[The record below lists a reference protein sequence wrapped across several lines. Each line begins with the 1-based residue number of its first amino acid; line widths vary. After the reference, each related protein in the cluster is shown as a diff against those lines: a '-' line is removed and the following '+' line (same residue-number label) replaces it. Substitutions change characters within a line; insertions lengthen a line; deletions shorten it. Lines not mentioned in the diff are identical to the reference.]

1 MTDTT
6 QARRPIDEVRHTLNQ
21 MGGQFKAVLPT
32 QAHVDRF
39 IRVVMTAVQAN
50 PDLIDPETDRQSFYA
65 ACMKSAQE
73 GLLPDGKQAVLK
85 IYNTNVGT
93 KAAPKWKR
101 LVAYEPMT
109 DGMLMKLRNSG
120 EVVGAPRVHVVYE
133 KDHFEYLLGDEERI
147 THRPPPLGQPRG
159 KVIGAYSI
167 VLLKSG
173 ETSRE
178 VMGVDEIEN
187 IRKRSKNAD
196 AGPWASDYGEM
207 CRKTVFKRHCKRLPR
222 STDLDNM
229 INADNEQ
236 NGLAEPVAAS
246 APAQPAEATPTQQKG
261 GKRRPAA
268 LEHIAGEKL
277 EGTVRTEK
285 VTVEGQARR
294 EPEPEPEQRK
304 SADPDPDII

>member
-1 MTDTT
+1 MTETT
-6 QARRPIDEVRHTLNQ
+6 QRRPIDEIRHTLNQ
-21 MGGQFKAVLPT
+21 MGGQFKAVMPT

-39 IRVVMTAVQAN
+39 IRVVMTAVQSN

-65 ACMKSAQE
+65 ACMRCAQE

-93 KAAPKWKR
+93 KAAPKWKK

-109 DGMLMKLRNSG
+109 DGMLIKLRNSG
-120 EVVGAPRVHVVYE
+120 EVVGAPRVHAVYE
-133 KDHFEYLLGDEERI
+133 KDIFDYELGDNERI
-147 THRPPPLGQPRG
+147 THKPFIGVRG
-159 KVIGAYSI
+159 KVIAAYSI
-167 VLLKSG
+167 VTLKSG

-178 VMGVDEIEN
+178 VMGVDEIEG
-187 IRKRSKNAD
+187 IRKRSKQPD
-196 AGPWASDYGEM
+196 SGSWASDYGEM

-229 INADNEQ
+229 INADNKQ
-236 NGLAEPVAAS
+236 NGLAEAV
-246 APAQPAEATPTQQKG
+246 APAATAATPPEQPAAPNAAKAA

-277 EGTVRTEK
+277 EGVVGADK
-285 VTVEGQARR
+285 QPVTVEGEAKR
-294 EPEPEPEQRK
+294 EP
-304 SADPDPDII
+304 AAGHDPDII